1 MNELYNKEQYSGP
14 HLYRL
19 QKMRT
24 RGNISQNM
32 DKHPYGL
39 PCILDWSSKE
49 DLFSFEG
56 KKSFIFAL
64 LERAFNSFDN
74 HFHSKSKTQ
83 NTKIQFHKINTT
95 WHLSEYESHVRL

>member
-1 MNELYNKEQYSGP
+1 MNYIIKNNIQGP

-49 DLFSFEG
+49 DLFSFQ
-56 KKSFIFAL
+56 AL
-64 LERAFNSFDN
+64 GS
-74 HFHSKSKTQ
+74 
-83 NTKIQFHKINTT
+83 IN
-95 WHLSEYESHVRL
+95 R